1 MLLSGLY
8 NTSMAALIIP
18 ISTIF
23 AAKFELSE
31 RLIRASAAGSETSW
45 KILDQIPLIQSFF
58 ISKANKQTQTYANPT
73 NAKLC
78 KTAVAQSSAQFPH
91 MQGQPCIVVRG
102 WMQFPF
108 CDCT

>member
-31 RLIRASAAGSETSW
+31 RLIRASAAGSETS
-45 KILDQIPLIQSFF
+45 
-58 ISKANKQTQTYANPT
+58 
-73 NAKLC
+73 
-78 KTAVAQSSAQFPH
+78 
-91 MQGQPCIVVRG
+91 
-102 WMQFPF
+102 
-108 CDCT
+108 